1 RGGTPRAGRPGAGA
15 RAPRPAEQQRARQAA
30 ADRSLRERNVGS
42 TETHPHKRQQH
53 AVGHVARDRRE
64 GFASRDRPDGDNHD
78 DGREHDL
85 EREREGH
92 ARDPPRRPADAM
104 SCETVALASST
115 RNQTQTSLRPSRKLP
130 VCGSS
135 PSTTRPSPRLSAL
148 VSACNRV
155 SASGNRSRPTVPAR
169 KKKAPAETAAMVPMS
184 SAKLI
189 RPPLSGGRRSPGVNS
204 P

>member
-1 RGGTPRAGRPGAGA
+1 APREASAGTPEP
-15 RAPRPAEQQRARQAA
+15 P
-30 ADRSLRERNVGS
+30 
-42 TETHPHKRQQH
+42 PHKREQH
-53 AVGHVARDRRE
+53 AVGHVPRDRRE
-64 GFASRDRPDGDNHD
+64 GSASRDRPDGDNHD

-115 RNQTQTSLRPSRKLP
+115 RNQTQTSLSPSRRLP
-130 VCGSS
+130 ACGSS

-155 SASGNRSRPTVPAR
+155 SVSGKRSRPTVPAR
-169 KKKAPAETAAMVPMS
+169 KKNAPAETAMMVTMS
-184 SAKLI
+184 STTFM
-189 RPPLSGGRRSPGVNS
+189 RPHSTWRHRHRG
-204 P
+204 